1 MESPYGEK
9 LFKINDGMGCN
20 CLSAASMLFHE
31 SHRSSKLGAVPPKT
45 PCIIFSMM
53 LHPKPSQKIIQ
64 GYATPEYF

>member
-1 MESPYGEK
+1 
-9 LFKINDGMGCN
+9 
-20 CLSAASMLFHE
+20 MLFHE

-45 PCIIFSMM
+45 TCIIFSMM